1 MKKFIAI
8 LICMLLLTTCFV
20 SCKNNEV
27 PEDTEAP
34 EVSDTV
40 TDNSGETDDEG
51 GDTSD
56 TDASKDTEE
65 EGIGEAG
72 NNNADGNWT
81 KPY

>member
-1 MKKFIAI
+1 MKKIIAI
-8 LICMLLLTTCFV
+8 LMCMLLLTLCFISCNKEDV
-20 SCKNNEV
+20 SENT
-27 PEDTEAP
+27 DSQAI
-34 EVSDTV
+34 SDTV
-40 TDNSGETDDEG
+40 TDNSGETGDEG

>member
-20 SCKNNEV
+20 ACTKDDVS
-27 PEDTEAP
+27 EDTETQ
-34 EVSDTV
+34 EVSDTI
-40 TDNSGETDDEG
+40 GETENNG
-51 GDTSD
+51 VETSD
-56 TDASKDTEE
+56 TEPEGGAEDD
-65 EGIGEAG
+65 GIGEAG

>member
-20 SCKNNEV
+20 SCTKTDV
-27 PEDTEAP
+27 PENTDSQ
-34 EVSDTV
+34 EVSDTI
-40 TDNSGETDDEG
+40 GETENNG
-51 GDTSD
+51 GETSD
-56 TDASKDTEE
+56 TDPADSGEKDD
-65 EGIGEAG
+65 GIGEAG

>member
-20 SCKNNEV
+20 ACTKDDVS
-27 PEDTEAP
+27 EDTETQ
-34 EVSDTV
+34 EVSDTI
-40 TDNSGETDDEG
+40 GETENNG
-51 GDTSD
+51 GETSD
-56 TDASKDTEE
+56 TEPKGGAEDD
-65 EGIGEAG
+65 GIGEAG

>member
-1 MKKFIAI
+1 MKKIIAI
-8 LICMLLLTTCFV
+8 LMCMLLLTLCFISCNKEDV
-20 SCKNNEV
+20 SENT
-27 PEDTEAP
+27 DSQAI
-34 EVSDTV
+34 SDTV
-40 TDNSGETDDEG
+40 TDNSGETDDNG

-56 TDASKDTEE
+56 TGTTNDTED

>member
-20 SCKNNEV
+20 ACTKDDVS
-27 PEDTEAP
+27 EDTETQ
-34 EVSDTV
+34 EVSDTI
-40 TDNSGETDDEG
+40 GETKNNG
-51 GDTSD
+51 GETSD
-56 TDASKDTEE
+56 TEPEAGAEDD
-65 EGIGEAG
+65 GIGEAG